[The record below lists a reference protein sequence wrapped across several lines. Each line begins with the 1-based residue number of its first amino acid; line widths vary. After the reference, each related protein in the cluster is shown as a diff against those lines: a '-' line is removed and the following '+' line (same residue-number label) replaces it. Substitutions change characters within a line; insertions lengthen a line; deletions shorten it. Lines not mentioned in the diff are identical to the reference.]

1 MGGIVVGVDRSTH
14 AVDALRFAFNEARLR
29 GSELIVVEVWQQP
42 YLSEDVGPDAASSL
56 DEPARRRA
64 EQLLQDQVAK
74 ALDGEPAP
82 EGMQALVRAGNPTE
96 VLIRLGRSADLLVVG
111 ARGHGGFRHLMT
123 GSVATQLV
131 NHAPC
136 PIRGRASSASTGLTR
151 EIRQRCFTGPRRRR
165 QPHLPGAL
173 SGVVSTSPYGHGG

>member
-14 AVDALRFAFNEARLR
+14 AVNALRFALEEARLR
-29 GSELIVVEVWQQP
+29 GAELIVVEVWQQP
-42 YLSEDVGPDAASSL
+42 YLSEDVGPDAASAL

-111 ARGHGGFRHLMT
+111 ARGHGGFRHLMS

-136 PIRGRASSASTGLTR
+136 PI
-151 EIRQRCFTGPRRRR
+151 
-165 QPHLPGAL
+165 
-173 SGVVSTSPYGHGG
+173 VVVPARPAPA